1 MCAGHLGILLK
12 HRHKLGVSR
21 AGPEIL
27 HFLQLP
33 AGAWTGLE
41 KRGLKGL
48 VQLRG
53 DQAGE
58 AREVPPGQPCLEAKG
73 EGTARMW
80 RGRESEG
87 SEVSLSIAGRLSMLG
102 DERGARPHRLAG
114 ISCSESSL
122 AEKGRE
128 ACCTA

>member
-12 HRHKLGVSR
+12 RRHKLGVSR
-21 AGPEIL
+21 VGPEIL

-33 AGAWTGLE
+33 AGAWTGSE
-41 KRGLKGL
+41 KQGLKGL
-48 VQLRG
+48 VPLRG

-80 RGRESEG
+80 REWESEG
-87 SEVSLSIAGRLSMLG
+87 SAVSLSVAGRLSVLRG
-102 DERGARPHRLAG
+102 RETGQTSQVPGLSRSER
-114 ISCSESSL
+114 SL
-122 AEKGRE
+122 AEKAGE
-128 ACCTA
+128 ACCAA